1 MVHNTSQVEGN
12 DSSNRYDLQSGDD
25 VFPVFFDNLEAISL
39 YIIELL
45 DLLILE
51 LKPSVL
57 SEH

>member
-12 DSSNRYDLQSGDD
+12 DNSNRYGSQSGDD
-25 VFPVFFDNLEAISL
+25 VFPVFLNILDATSS
-39 YIIELL
+39 YITEFL

-51 LKPSVL
+51 LKPCVL